1 MATSFSR
8 SMRSLAADGFRSSMV
23 GMVIAVALLLSWA
36 VWFCFAQVTLYEV
49 TTAARLE
56 VARAVYPLEAPVA
69 GRIVA
74 THLAL
79 GREVQAGDVL
89 VELESNVQQL
99 ELEAERT
106 RLAAVTAQL
115 DGIRQ
120 ELMAEEEAQ
129 RQERQSA
136 PAALNEA
143 RARYREAEVAARAA
157 QEEAGI
163 YTRMQERGLAS
174 QLDFLRV
181 TTEAHKRRAA
191 ADALRLAVS
200 RLGGEQQTKE
210 SDRKVR
216 LERLKREATQLAGQI
231 AEAKAAME
239 RPAYEITRRL
249 IRSHVAGRL
258 GEVGLVQVGG
268 MVQAGDKLSAVV
280 PPGALKVIAY
290 FLPSTALGRI
300 QPGQPAH
307 LRLEGFP
314 WTQYGMVAARVTNV
328 ASEIRDK
335 LLRVELTV
343 DATTT
348 SPIPFQH
355 GLPGT
360 IEVEV
365 DHVSPATLLLRT
377 AGLLLATPETPHG
390 LHDDRR
396 ADH

>member
-1 MATSFSR
+1 M
-8 SMRSLAADGFRSSMV
+8 
-23 GMVIAVALLLSWA
+23 
-36 VWFCFAQVTLYEV
+36 
-49 TTAARLE
+49 
-56 VARAVYPLEAPVA
+56 
-69 GRIVA
+69 
-74 THLAL
+74 
-79 GREVQAGDVL
+79 
-89 VELESNVQQL
+89 
-99 ELEAERT
+99 
-106 RLAAVTAQL
+106 
-115 DGIRQ
+115 
-120 ELMAEEEAQ
+120 
-129 RQERQSA
+129 
-136 PAALNEA
+136 
-143 RARYREAEVAARAA
+143 
-157 QEEAGI
+157 
-163 YTRMQERGLAS
+163 
-174 QLDFLRV
+174 
-181 TTEAHKRRAA
+181 TTEARKRRAV

-200 RLGGEQQTKE
+200 RLEGEQQTKE

-231 AEAKAAME
+231 TEAKAAME
-239 RPAYEITRRL
+239 RPKYEITRRL
-249 IRSHVAGRL
+249 IRSPVAGRL

-268 MVQAGDKLSAVV
+268 MVQAGDQLSAVV

-300 QPGQPAH
+300 QTGQPAH

-328 ASEIRDK
+328 ASELRDK

-343 DATTT
+343 DATAT

-390 LHDDRR
+390 RHDDRR